1 LLKGKVA
8 SSLQNYPNKKKKRRL
23 KMSSTPVPPVPIS
36 TSTPASSTPATPAPL
51 PPPPPSETVGAAA
64 TQVASD
70 IASDAVAT
78 KAVVE
83 ADVIPL
89 WEQAAAEYHSLEP
102 ALQGRLH
109 QLLNDIESLKAV
121 ALPALHTFLSGVT
134 KK

>member
-1 LLKGKVA
+1 
-8 SSLQNYPNKKKKRRL
+8 
-23 KMSSTPVPPVPIS
+23 MSTNPPVPPVPIS
-36 TSTPASSTPATPAPL
+36 TSTPASSTPAPPAPPPPP

-102 ALQGRLH
+102 AIQGRFH